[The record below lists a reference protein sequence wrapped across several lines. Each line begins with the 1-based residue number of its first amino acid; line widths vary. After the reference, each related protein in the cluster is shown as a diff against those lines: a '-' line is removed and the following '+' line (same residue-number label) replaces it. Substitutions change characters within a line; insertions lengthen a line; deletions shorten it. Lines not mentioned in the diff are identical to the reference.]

1 MVASSL
7 PSKASRQ
14 AATANSTS
22 SQIAKVTEYETQ
34 LTSSTKKTEF
44 NPNPLIPL
52 TALARHNSPEVVHKA
67 VWALYRAW
75 VKIITDGHLIPN
87 AAGGQADATRT
98 KSEEKDDSPEAAAA
112 AVQKWMMERLREY
125 QEILAGLLRDSEP
138 SLRVSFSW

>member
-14 AATANSTS
+14 AATTDSTS

-52 TALARHNSPEVVHKA
+52 TALARQSSPEVVHKA

-75 VKIITDGHLIPN
+75 IKILTDGHLIPN

-112 AVQKWMMERLREY
+112 AVQKWMMERLRDY

-138 SLRVSFSW
+138 SLRVSSS

>member
-14 AATANSTS
+14 TATVNSTA
-22 SQIAKVTEYETQ
+22 SQIAKVTEYETL
-34 LTSSTKKTEF
+34 LTSSTNKTEF

-75 VKIITDGHLIPN
+75 VKILTDGHLVPTP
-87 AAGGQADATRT
+87 AGGQADATRS
-98 KSEEKDDSPEAAAA
+98 KSAEKDDSPEAAAA

-138 SLRVSFSW
+138 SLRVSLR